1 MTRFAWVFVLCIL
14 VAFAAYAKG
23 PVAPSPEDVSTGYA
37 EPILAQWGL
46 DVVTWTTVASS
57 PQLLGRSGS
66 GVIGNYFYCFGG
78 EPGNFAV
85 AFNLT
90 TQQWENSTPP
100 PLPQDN
106 WCGVVA
112 QGSLYLIGRY
122 DPSGAGYGSEI
133 QKFTPTGGGPTGTWT
148 TVANYPI
155 AACGI
160 GAAYDGVDYIYA
172 AGGNPSPTS
181 AYKYSISANTWTPI
195 ASLPISMAYTGGA
208 FVNGKFYVYG
218 GTTQPAA
225 NSLYEYNP
233 DNNTWTQKANVPTT
247 VWFSTF
253 STTYNDGLVMSIGGG
268 GGYGSWPATNA
279 VQLYDP
285 ATDTWTQE
293 TPLPIALGANSARWA
308 GAGVVISAGGYS
320 GSAYTGTTH
329 RGTDFPGG
337 ADPLAPAAPT
347 NFTVSNNGAT
357 LTASLAWTNP
367 TTTVNGQPLT
377 SITNVIVKRG
387 ETTVATLTGNPGQ
400 AMTYNDNVP
409 AAGMYN
415 YSVYCTNAYGDGL
428 PANGSAWIGLDT
440 PGPVTNLTGAG
451 VGTTLVAE
459 LNWTNPTAGAHG
471 GYWPAGSITGY
482 VINRY
487 GPSNA
492 TFNITGIT
500 TTYTDNTIPVQGWY
514 HYGVIAVNQ
523 SGNGPEVMTGNF
535 YVGPPEFASIP
546 YNWVEISGVGTN
558 TGITG
563 DDQNL
568 GPFPIGFGYNHYGT
582 TFTDIRVCSNGWAS
596 FTSTSTAYTNAA
608 IPNTAEPNNLVA
620 PLWDDLYPPGGGVIY
635 YYYDQANSR
644 FIIEWDNVMSYV
656 TPRTPQK
663 FEVILYPNGDM
674 DFMYHTIQAPCVN
687 ANTVGKENAGGT
699 VGVQVTYN
707 GSGPLEPASN
717 TGIRIYGAPPVTPNV
732 TITLTPINPPIQI
745 PATGG
750 SFNFDVNVANGEST
764 VQSFAA
770 WIMVQ
775 LPNMNWYGPV
785 LGPINLTLPGGASI
799 TRNRSQTVPASAPA
813 GNYLYEGRVGVYP
826 ATIWDTGSF
835 PFTKLSTGDGT
846 PVTGWENTG
855 ESFDQMTTVSAPSEF
870 VMIGAYPNP
879 FNPSTTISFALPTA
893 SRVTLNVYD
902 ISGRQVATLANGW
915 RDAGVH
921 EVVFDGS
928 NLASGIYIYTLTA
941 GDQSFTGKMVMMK

>member
-1 MTRFAWVFVLCIL
+1 MWDVLFWSD
-14 VAFAAYAKG
+14 AQTT
-23 PVAPSPEDVSTGYA
+23 TGSN
-37 EPILAQWGL
+37 L
-46 DVVTWTTVASS
+46 
-57 PQLLGRSGS
+57 LLGAE
-66 GVIGNYFYCFGG
+66 YAGG
-78 EPGNFAV
+78 F
-85 AFNLT
+85 
-90 TQQWENSTPP
+90 W
-100 PLPQDN
+100 
-106 WCGVVA
+106 
-112 QGSLYLIGRY
+112 I
-122 DPSGAGYGSEI
+122 
-133 QKFTPTGGGPTGTWT
+133 TGGGLSSATTSDNMIYKLDATGAL
-148 TVANYPI
+148 VASWPQPDVGSGWGFRDPAFDGTYMYYGCEAGFI
-155 AACGI
+155 Y
-160 GAAYDGVDYIYA
+160 AYDLNGNPVPSFNIPKPSALAIARALAYDPNTDHFFSGNFGSNLVEFDRSGNVIWQGSPSPLAAVYGMCYDDNTGRMWIYDQGSSQCVFHEWNQVTHTFTGVSHIMSLIGPSTSQI
-172 AGGNPSPTS
+172 AGGCGFTSEWNPS
-181 AYKYSISANTWTPI
+181 YWTIVAMLQGTPND
-195 ASLPISMAYTGGA
+195 L
-208 FVNGKFYVYG
+208 VYVVEMY
-218 GTTQPAA
+218 
-225 NSLYEYNP
+225 L
-233 DNNTWTQKANVPTT
+233 
-247 VWFSTF
+247 
-253 STTYNDGLVMSIGGG
+253 
-268 GGYGSWPATNA
+268 
-279 VQLYDP
+279 
-285 ATDTWTQE
+285 
-293 TPLPIALGANSARWA
+293 AL
-308 GAGVVISAGGYS
+308 
-320 GSAYTGTTH
+320 
-329 RGTDFPGG
+329 
-337 ADPLAPAAPT
+337 DPLAPAAPT

-367 TTTVNGQPLT
+367 TTTINGQPLA
-377 SITNVIVKRG
+377 SIDSVIVKRG
-387 ETTVATLTGNPGQ
+387 DTVVATLTGSPGQ

-409 AAGMYN
+409 SVGMYN
-415 YSVYCTNAYGDGL
+415 YQVYCTNSYGDGQ
-428 PANGSAWIGLDT
+428 PANASAWIGLDV